1 MDAGHRVMS
10 HDSSFHNPPT
20 RTRASTVRDSRRPL
34 RRARESVANA
44 PPRRMARLRA
54 SRDRAHRATRD
65 MAREA
70 TAATAATA
78 AERAFRA
85 KYGDELRPKPRLIAT
100 DVKHFDSADW
110 AMRKSA
116 EEARRRDGGGTA
128 ATRSEGRAMG
138 EGTTEDSAREP
149 DERGAREGDATS
161 TREGDGGA
169 SEGADG

>member
-1 MDAGHRVMS
+1 
-10 HDSSFHNPPT
+10 
-20 RTRASTVRDSRRPL
+20 
-34 RRARESVANA
+34 
-44 PPRRMARLRA
+44 
-54 SRDRAHRATRD
+54 

-70 TAATAATA
+70 TAATAATE

-85 KYGDELRPKPRLIAT
+85 KYGDALRPKPRLIAT

-116 EEARRRDGGGTA
+116 EEARRRDAGGTA

-138 EGTTEDSAREP
+138 EGTTEDSARELGRARRA
-149 DERGAREGDATS
+149 RGGRDVDAR
-161 TREGDGGA
+161 RGDGGA

>member
-1 MDAGHRVMS
+1 M
-10 HDSSFHNPPT
+10 
-20 RTRASTVRDSRRPL
+20 
-34 RRARESVANA
+34 
-44 PPRRMARLRA
+44 RA

-70 TAATAATA
+70 TATQAATA

-138 EGTTEDSAREP
+138 EGTTEDSAREL

>member
-1 MDAGHRVMS
+1 
-10 HDSSFHNPPT
+10 
-20 RTRASTVRDSRRPL
+20 
-34 RRARESVANA
+34 
-44 PPRRMARLRA
+44 MARLRA

-70 TAATAATA
+70 TATQAATA

-128 ATRSEGRAMG
+128 GARSEGRAMG